1 MRLKFKPSFFV
12 AMIVSLGMWYLI
24 VSFVSAEIAPVP
36 GQTSISQV
44 TNFFFKNWTA
54 VLLVCSELASLLPGP
69 WNGIVQSI
77 LRALT
82 KKARQNNSN
91 H

>member
-24 VSFVSAEIAPVP
+24 VSFVSAEVAPVT

-44 TNFFFKNWTA
+44 TNFFSQNWTA
-54 VLLVCSELASLLPGP
+54 ILLVCSEFTALLPGP
-69 WNGIVQSI
+69 WNGIIQSI
-77 LRALT
+77 LRALN
-82 KKARQNNSN
+82 KKARRNNSN

>member
-1 MRLKFKPSFFV
+1 MRLKFKPGFFV

-24 VSFVSAEIAPVP
+24 VSFVSTEVAPGP
-36 GQTSISQV
+36 EQTSISQV
-44 TNFFFKNWTA
+44 TNFFSQNWTA
-54 VLLVCSELASLLPGP
+54 ILLVCSELASLLPGP

-82 KKARQNNSN
+82 KKAQRNNSN